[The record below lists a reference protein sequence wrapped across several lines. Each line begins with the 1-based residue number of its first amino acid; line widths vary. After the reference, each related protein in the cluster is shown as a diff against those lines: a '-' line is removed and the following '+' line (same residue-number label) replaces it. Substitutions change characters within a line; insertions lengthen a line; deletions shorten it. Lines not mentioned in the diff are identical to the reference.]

1 MDPHR
6 YVLYAARVPAN
17 GADADG
23 SGSIAEQMGDV
34 DRALNAYEHAIRHN
48 PESVPAHLRVA
59 SIARS
64 RDDFVR
70 VRLNLLSS
78 YFFYSLKPQAIDHWQ
93 HVLGLES
100 ENGEVWSALGQYMRV
115 TLITGYSHQP

>member
-6 YVLYAARVPAN
+6 CVLYTARVLVD
-17 GADADG
+17 GADDG

-70 VRLNLLSS
+70 VRFILLPP
-78 YFFYSLKPQAIDHWQ
+78 YLFY
-93 HVLGLES
+93 
-100 ENGEVWSALGQYMRV
+100 
-115 TLITGYSHQP
+115 